1 LRRLIPIASC
11 LVLAACSSD
20 PGAVGPAPDASADA
34 PDLGVDVLDPV
45 ALDAAADA
53 ASDSGAED
61 AGVEDVGADADAAA
75 VEVDADVTPKQGQSP
90 CEVDDFLI
98 TCPRETHLMLTG
110 SVGLDPRDVHWQNP
124 EGQPP
129 ADGWPVAILFQGS
142 LFSPE
147 YGWGAVAGTPF
158 GAYYQAEV
166 IHELLDAGF
175 AVLTPEARFG
185 GSTFWDTN
193 IPPYSLS
200 WTLSGD
206 HEFMLDLFDELDA
219 GTFGPVDTSRMY
231 ATGISSGGYMT
242 SRMADAYPGRFRA
255 LAIQS
260 ASYAWCSGPACT
272 VPTLPED
279 HPPTLFLHGALDL
292 TVPLYTM
299 DLYHDDLA
307 DDGVEV
313 RRVVDPNAGHE
324 WLAVSPDEIA
334 EWFLAH

>member
-1 LRRLIPIASC
+1 
-11 LVLAACSSD
+11 
-20 PGAVGPAPDASADA
+20 VGPAPDASSDA
-34 PDLGVDVLDPV
+34 PDGG
-45 ALDAAADA
+45 ALDAAVDATRDVTTPDVGSEDVGAADTS
-53 ASDSGAED
+53 ASDSGR
-61 AGVEDVGADADAAA
+61 GDVGG
-75 VEVDADVTPKQGQSP
+75 VDADLDAEQADVDSKDGLSP
-90 CEVDDFLI
+90 CEVGDFLI
-98 TCPRETHLMLTG
+98 TCPRETELMFTG
-110 SVGLDPRDVHWQNP
+110 NLGLDPRDVHWQNP
-124 EGQPP
+124 QGTPP

-272 VPTLPED
+272 IPTLPED
-279 HPPTLFLHGALDL
+279 HPPTLFLHGSLDL

-299 DLYHDDLA
+299 DLYHDDLV

-324 WLAVSPDEIA
+324 WLPAAPDEVA
-334 EWFLAH
+334 DWFLTH